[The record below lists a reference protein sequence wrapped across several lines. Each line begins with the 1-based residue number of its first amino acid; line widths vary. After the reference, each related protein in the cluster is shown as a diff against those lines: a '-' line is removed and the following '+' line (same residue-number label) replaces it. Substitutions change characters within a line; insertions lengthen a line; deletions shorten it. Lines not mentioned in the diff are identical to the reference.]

1 MKKGS
6 KIKMVDIKKTG
17 QVDVYDQKGEL
28 LKLSRTQRTAIADYK
43 NPNYKERII
52 KVFDV
57 LDPLAPDLRIRIEH
71 KDGEVK
77 EIVI

>member
-6 KIKMVDIKKTG
+6 KINMVEIKNTG
-17 QVDVYDQKGEL
+17 TINVFDQKGEL
-28 LKLSRTQRTAIADYK
+28 LKLSRTQRNALADYK
-43 NPNYKERII
+43 NPNYKEKII

-57 LDPLAPDLRIRIEH
+57 LEPLMEHITIRIEN

-77 EIVI
+77 EIVK